1 MIFYFSATGN
11 SLYTAQRL
19 AAATGESLCS
29 ITACMQS
36 GQLDFTISK
45 DEMLGFVHPTF
56 FYGLP
61 KIVLEFIRK
70 AQFHVDAQPYVFHV
84 LTMGGSSGGAG
95 DMFRREMAAKGIQT
109 SASFAVVLPDTWT
122 PMFDLSNTAKNL
134 RIVEAAEPV
143 IDDIIAKVTAHT
155 AGDFD
160 KRKGFWRIFSKAT
173 YAAYQKQNTSKFF
186 VSDACVGCGKC
197 AEQCPDKAIEMQNG
211 KPVWLHPHCNF
222 CLGCLHQ
229 CPAFAIQFGNNT
241 KKHGQ
246 WFHPKCK

>member
-11 SLYTAQRL
+11 SLYTARRL
-19 AAATGESLCS
+19 AAATGDTLHS

-36 GQLDFTISK
+36 GQLDFTLQN

-70 AQFHVDAQPYVFHV
+70 AQFHFHTQPYVFHC

-95 DMFRREMAAKGIQT
+95 KMFRQEMAAKGIQVN
-109 SASFAVVLPDTWT
+109 ASFSVVLPDTWT

-134 RIVEAAEPV
+134 KVVEAAEPV
-143 IDDIIAKVTAHT
+143 IDDIIAQLVAR
-155 AGDFD
+155 ANGDFD

-173 YAAYQKQNTSKFF
+173 YAAYQKQKTDKFT
-186 VSDACVGCGKC
+186 VTDACVNCGQC
-197 AEQCPDKAIEMQNG
+197 ADQCPDKAIEIRNG
-211 KPVWLHPHCNF
+211 KPMWIHPHCNF

-229 CPAFAIQFGNNT
+229 CPSFAIQFGKNT
-241 KKHGQ
+241 GKHGQ
-246 WFHPKCK
+246 WSHPKV